1 MISDKY
7 IHSKV
12 EDKIYAYWEKIN
24 YLNLKKIQKSFLL

>member
-12 EDKIYAYWEKIN
+12 EDKIYGYWEKIN
-24 YLNLKKIQKSFLL
+24 YLNHKKIQKNFQL